1 MLLQVDVESLI
12 KNKVT
17 IDQFLIASL
26 IYEKNFELLSNYLD
40 LYSSSELKVLFL
52 GLIRAGLI
60 KNNNEQDDVYD
71 FNKFE
76 VRPEFIRILVQGD
89 FFDEIVQTYPQ
100 FITRPN
106 GSKDYLR
113 VDLNRCRKAY
123 SKITGNKYM
132 IHQNI
137 LNCLQFEVAL
147 RRKENSLSYMKR
159 LPKWLTSE
167 EWKSYEQR
175 IKDEQILNLEFG
187 NTKEGGL
194 GYGNKLE

>member
-12 KNKVT
+12 KNKIT

-26 IYEKNFELLSNYLD
+26 IYEKNYELLSNYLD
-40 LYSSSELKVLFL
+40 LYSSNELKVLFL

-60 KNNNEQDDVYD
+60 ENNNEEQEVYD

-76 VRPEFIRILVQGD
+76 VRPAFIKILAQGD
-89 FFDEIVQTYPQ
+89 YFDEILQTYPA
-100 FITRPN
+100 FISRPD
-106 GSKDYLR
+106 GSKDYLK
-113 VDLNRCRKAY
+113 VDLNRCRKLY

-132 IHQNI
+132 VHQNI
-137 LNCLQFEVAL
+137 LNCLQYEVAL
-147 RRKENSLSYMKR
+147 RRKENSFAYMKR

-175 IKDEQILNLEFG
+175 ILDESLSTIR
-187 NTKEGGL
+187 KEEEL